1 MKLKI
6 YGDSIL
12 KGVIYSDE
20 LKRYKLFG
28 YRFEELAGRGI
39 EVENNCK
46 MGATVG
52 EGIEIMKYS
61 LGEDL
66 RDTCVVMEFGGNDC
80 NFDWASVA
88 AAPEKEHLP
97 ATPKE
102 EFAEKYLSAVK
113 LAKSHGAR
121 VAVCTLVP
129 IESKRFMNWVS
140 RGLDRAGILGF
151 LHGDVGAIGRWQE
164 SYSRLAEEV
173 ARAAGVPTLDLRS
186 PFAKAPGGMEK
197 LICADGIHPNAEGY
211 RKLSQVFQRDVVA
224 GII

>member
-12 KGVIYSDE
+12 KGVMYVEE

-28 YRFEELAGRGI
+28 YRFETLAGRGI

-61 LGEDL
+61 LGTDL
-66 RDTCVVMEFGGNDC
+66 RGSCVVMEFGGNDC
-80 NFDWASVA
+80 NFDWAQVA
-88 AAPEKEHLP
+88 SAPEKQHLP
-97 ATPKE
+97 ATPKD
-102 EFAEKYLSAVK
+102 EFAEKYYSAIK
-113 LAKSHGAR
+113 LAKSRGAR
-121 VAVCTLVP
+121 VALCTLVP

-140 RGLDRAGILGF
+140 RGLDRAGILQY
-151 LHGDVGAIGRWQE
+151 LHGDVNEIGRWQE
-164 SYSRLAEEV
+164 SYSRLVQQV
-173 ARAAGVPTLDLRS
+173 ADASGCPALDLRA
-186 PFAKAPGGMEK
+186 PFEHAPGGMEN

-211 RKLSQVFQRDVVA
+211 KKLSAVFQRDVCGLAV
-224 GII
+224 

>member
-12 KGVIYSDE
+12 KGVMYNDE

-28 YRFEELAGRGI
+28 YRFDELAGRGV

-46 MGATVG
+46 MGATVS

-66 RDTCVVMEFGGNDC
+66 RGASVVMEFGGNDC
-80 NFDWASVA
+80 NFDRASVA
-88 AAPEKEHLP
+88 DSPEKEHLP

-102 EFAEKYLSAVK
+102 EFAEKYYSAVK
-113 LAKSHGAR
+113 LAESRGAR
-121 VAVCTLVP
+121 VAICTLVP
-129 IESKRFMNWVS
+129 IESKRFMNWIS
-140 RGLDRAGILGF
+140 RGLNKAGILRF
-151 LHGDVGAIGRWQE
+151 LHGDVYEISRWQE

-173 ARAAGVPTLDLRS
+173 ARASGCPMLDLRS
-186 PFAKAPGGMEK
+186 PFEHTPGGIGG
-197 LICADGIHPNAEGY
+197 LICADGMHPNAEGY
-211 RKLSQVFQRDVVA
+211 KKLSRVFQRDVVA
-224 GII
+224 GML